1 MSATADITR
10 YRDYFKEL
18 GRGERVE
25 VVAIPSPDQ
34 RTIFQRR
41 VFYLEQV
48 KLYLIFVALRKLF
61 NHPTDSLPL
70 IASYKSLV
78 LVTYFSF
85 VGEHCFIVAWHS
97 LLISHTGS
105 VSLCEMS

>member
-41 VFYLEQV
+41 VLYLEQV
-48 KLYLIFVALRKLF
+48 KIFEICSSGNYLTILLIFFHL
-61 NHPTDSLPL
+61 
-70 IASYKSLV
+70 
-78 LVTYFSF
+78 
-85 VGEHCFIVAWHS
+85 
-97 LLISHTGS
+97 
-105 VSLCEMS
+105 

>member
-25 VVAIPSPDQ
+25 VLAIPSPDQ

-48 KLYLIFVALRKLF
+48 KLFETPI
-61 NHPTDSLPL
+61 
-70 IASYKSLV
+70 
-78 LVTYFSF
+78 
-85 VGEHCFIVAWHS
+85 
-97 LLISHTGS
+97 
-105 VSLCEMS
+105 

>member
-41 VFYLEQV
+41 VLYLEQV
-48 KLYLIFVALRKLF
+48 KLFEIIFYVLLF
-61 NHPTDSLPL
+61 
-70 IASYKSLV
+70 K
-78 LVTYFSF
+78 
-85 VGEHCFIVAWHS
+85 
-97 LLISHTGS
+97 
-105 VSLCEMS
+105 